1 VEVSAVSRRGLWKWI
16 GLGLILVMSGAPAR
30 AKAAPQNPV
39 VVTISVYNEAAV
51 LWRTVRAAEEEAS
64 LVLREAGIDVEWVN
78 CQRASEET
86 SDTEKSKSC
95 GEVVYPE
102 HLALRIVKRSVG
114 LSPNVMGI
122 SFLSEDGSGC
132 QADLFYERMEGLR
145 QKSEASMASIL
156 GHVASHEIG
165 HLLLGTNSHAPHGIM
180 RGVWG
185 KEELISLTQRA
196 LVFSEKES
204 ARMRERLG
212 SAEAHRKEQLRASGA
227 QPTMQNTS
235 PAGVPKTPRDRHL

>member
-1 VEVSAVSRRGLWKWI
+1 MEVSAVSGRGLWKWI
-16 GLGLILVMSGAPAR
+16 GLGLVLVISGAPAK
-30 AKAAPQNPV
+30 AKAALQNPV
-39 VVTISVYNEAAV
+39 VLTISVYNKAV
-51 LWRTVRAAEEEAS
+51 VPWRTVRAAEEEAS

-78 CQRASEET
+78 CQGASEET
-86 SDTEKSKSC
+86 LETEKSKSC
-95 GEVVYPE
+95 GEATYPE
-102 HLALRIVKRSVG
+102 HLALMIVNRSVG

-132 QADLFYERMEGLR
+132 QADLFYERIEGLR
-145 QKSEASMASIL
+145 QKSEASTASIM

-212 SAEAHRKEQLRASGA
+212 STEAHKKEELRASGV
-227 QPTMQNTS
+227 QPT
-235 PAGVPKTPRDRHL
+235 PAPRSAEVIRK